1 MKSKT
6 SFEKGREAWWM
17 GLHKTSNPFAVN
29 SSEYIE
35 WHRGWMQ
42 ESKDEEEDFEMRN
55 NAYKMPDPDY

>member
-1 MKSKT
+1 
-6 SFEKGREAWWM
+6 M